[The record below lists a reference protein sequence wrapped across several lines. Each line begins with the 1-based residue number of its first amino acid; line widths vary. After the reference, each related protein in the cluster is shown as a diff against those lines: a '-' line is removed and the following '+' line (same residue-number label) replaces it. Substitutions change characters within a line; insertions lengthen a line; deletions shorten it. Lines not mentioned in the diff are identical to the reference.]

1 MIDTEQVRKDFP
13 MYRNGGMYGDR
24 PLHYLDN
31 AATTFKPRQVIEAS
45 DRYYTDICANTKRGD
60 YALAHDADVAYDE
73 SRETVARFINADP
86 EEVVFTSGDTMGLNF
101 VAYGLMPGLKK
112 GDEIVLSWEEHAS
125 NALPWFRVAQITGA
139 SIKYVPLTEDGR
151 ITPEN
156 LKSVVNEN
164 TKVVALASI
173 SNVLGHPLPVRELAR
188 IAHSVGAVY
197 VDDGAQSVPHS
208 ETDVRETDVDFLC
221 FSGHKMLGPT
231 GIGVMYGKR
240 ERLEGLE
247 PLFYGGEMNAR
258 FDSSCSISLSDVP
271 DRFEAGLQ
279 NYAGIFG
286 TKAAVE
292 YLEKVGMEN
301 IARNDADLMRYMF
314 SRIEDVKGLSVVG
327 PEDPDKRC
335 AVLSFN
341 IDGLGSHDVAMML
354 DSVDGIMV
362 RSGMHCAH
370 PFFVSRKVEGSV
382 RASVYLYN
390 NRSDID
396 RFATALGKIAETFGG
411 R

>member
-13 MYRNGGMYGDR
+13 MYRNGSMYGDR

-151 ITPEN
+151 IIPEN

-173 SNVLGHPLPVRELAR
+173 SNVLGRPLPVRELAR

-271 DRFEAGLQ
+271 DRFEAGTQ
-279 NYAGIFG
+279 NMSGAMGLAEACRYIESIGFRNIRDHER
-286 TKAAVE
+286 KLKRMAVD
-292 YLEKVGMEN
+292 GMLAN
-301 IARNDADLMRYMF
+301 GN
-314 SRIEDVKGLSVVG
+314 
-327 PEDPDKRC
+327 
-335 AVLSFN
+335 AVLYNADSDTGIVTFN
-341 IDGLGSHDVAMML
+341 INGVFAQDAASYLGDRGVF
-354 DSVDGIMV
+354 V
-362 RSGMHCAH
+362 RSGTHCAKIL
-370 PFFVSRKVEGSV
+370 PEFLKTQATV
-382 RASVYLYN
+382 RASMYIYN
-390 NRSDID
+390 DED
-396 RFATALGKIAETFGG
+396 DVKALVEASRHAEDFLDVFFN
-411 R
+411 

>member
-173 SNVLGHPLPVRELAR
+173 SNVLGRPLPVRELAR

-271 DRFEAGLQ
+271 DRFEAGTQ
-279 NYAGIFG
+279 NMSGAMGLAEACRYIESIGFRNIRDHER
-286 TKAAVE
+286 KLKRMAVD
-292 YLEKVGMEN
+292 GMLAN
-301 IARNDADLMRYMF
+301 GN
-314 SRIEDVKGLSVVG
+314 
-327 PEDPDKRC
+327 
-335 AVLSFN
+335 AVLYNADSDTGIVTFN
-341 IDGLGSHDVAMML
+341 INGVFAQDAASYLGDRGVF
-354 DSVDGIMV
+354 V
-362 RSGMHCAH
+362 RSGTHCAKIL
-370 PFFVSRKVEGSV
+370 PEFLKTQATV
-382 RASVYLYN
+382 RASMYIYN
-390 NRSDID
+390 DED
-396 RFATALGKIAETFGG
+396 DVTALVEASRHAEDFLDVFFN
-411 R
+411 

>member
-13 MYRNGGMYGDR
+13 MYRNGGMYGYR

-101 VAYGLMPGLKK
+101 VAYGLIPGLKK

-164 TKVVALASI
+164 TKVVALASV
-173 SNVLGHPLPVRELAR
+173 SNVLGRPLPVRELAR

-271 DRFEAGLQ
+271 DRFEAGTQ
-279 NYAGIFG
+279 NMSGAMGLAEACRYIESIGFRNIRDHER
-286 TKAAVE
+286 KLKRMAVD
-292 YLEKVGMEN
+292 GMLAN
-301 IARNDADLMRYMF
+301 GN
-314 SRIEDVKGLSVVG
+314 
-327 PEDPDKRC
+327 
-335 AVLSFN
+335 AVLYNADSDTGIVTFN
-341 IDGLGSHDVAMML
+341 INGVFAQDAASYLGDRGVF
-354 DSVDGIMV
+354 V
-362 RSGMHCAH
+362 RSGTHCAKIL
-370 PFFVSRKVEGSV
+370 PEFLKTQATV
-382 RASVYLYN
+382 RASMYIYN
-390 NRSDID
+390 DED
-396 RFATALGKIAETFGG
+396 DVKALVEASRHAEDFLDVFFN
-411 R
+411 

>member
-101 VAYGLMPGLKK
+101 VAYGIMPGLKK

-173 SNVLGHPLPVRELAR
+173 SNVLGRPLPVRELAR

-271 DRFEAGLQ
+271 DRFEAGTQ
-279 NYAGIFG
+279 NMSGAMGLAEACRYIESIGFRNIRDHER
-286 TKAAVE
+286 KLKRMAVD
-292 YLEKVGMEN
+292 GMLAN
-301 IARNDADLMRYMF
+301 GN
-314 SRIEDVKGLSVVG
+314 
-327 PEDPDKRC
+327 
-335 AVLSFN
+335 AVLYNADSDTGIVTFN
-341 IDGLGSHDVAMML
+341 INGVFAQDAASYLGDRGVF
-354 DSVDGIMV
+354 V
-362 RSGMHCAH
+362 RSGTHCAKIL
-370 PFFVSRKVEGSV
+370 PEFLKTQATV
-382 RASVYLYN
+382 RASMYIYN
-390 NRSDID
+390 DED
-396 RFATALGKIAETFGG
+396 DVKALVEASRHAEDFLDVFFN
-411 R
+411 

>member
-73 SRETVARFINADP
+73 SRKTVARFINADP

-101 VAYGLMPGLKK
+101 VAYGLIPGLKK

-173 SNVLGHPLPVRELAR
+173 SNVLGRPLPVRELAR

-271 DRFEAGLQ
+271 DRFEAGTQ
-279 NYAGIFG
+279 NMSGAMGLAEACRYIESIGFRNIRDHER
-286 TKAAVE
+286 KLKRMAVD
-292 YLEKVGMEN
+292 GMLAN
-301 IARNDADLMRYMF
+301 GN
-314 SRIEDVKGLSVVG
+314 
-327 PEDPDKRC
+327 
-335 AVLSFN
+335 AVLYNADSDTGIVTFN
-341 IDGLGSHDVAMML
+341 INGVFAQDAASYLGDRGVF
-354 DSVDGIMV
+354 V
-362 RSGMHCAH
+362 RSGTHCAKIL
-370 PFFVSRKVEGSV
+370 PEFLKTQATV
-382 RASVYLYN
+382 RASMYIYN
-390 NRSDID
+390 DEDDIK
-396 RFATALGKIAETFGG
+396 ALVEASRHAEDFLDVFFN
-411 R
+411 

>member
-151 ITPEN
+151 IAPEN

-173 SNVLGHPLPVRELAR
+173 SNVLGRPLPVRELAR

-271 DRFEAGLQ
+271 DRFEAGTQ
-279 NYAGIFG
+279 NMSGAMGLAEACRYIESIGFRNIRDHER
-286 TKAAVE
+286 KLKRMAVD
-292 YLEKVGMEN
+292 GMLAN
-301 IARNDADLMRYMF
+301 GN
-314 SRIEDVKGLSVVG
+314 
-327 PEDPDKRC
+327 
-335 AVLSFN
+335 AVLYNADSDTGIVTFN
-341 IDGLGSHDVAMML
+341 INGVFAQDAASYLGDRGVF
-354 DSVDGIMV
+354 V
-362 RSGMHCAH
+362 RSGTHCAKIL
-370 PFFVSRKVEGSV
+370 PEFLKTQATV
-382 RASVYLYN
+382 RASMYIYN
-390 NRSDID
+390 DED
-396 RFATALGKIAETFGG
+396 DVKALVEASRHAEDFLDVFFN
-411 R
+411 

>member
-73 SRETVARFINADP
+73 SRKTVARFINADP

-101 VAYGLMPGLKK
+101 VAYGLIPGLKK

-173 SNVLGHPLPVRELAR
+173 SNVLGRPLPVRELAR

-271 DRFEAGLQ
+271 DRFEAGTQ
-279 NYAGIFG
+279 NMSGAMGLAEACRYIESIGFRNIRDHER
-286 TKAAVE
+286 KLKRMAVD
-292 YLEKVGMEN
+292 GMLAN
-301 IARNDADLMRYMF
+301 GN
-314 SRIEDVKGLSVVG
+314 
-327 PEDPDKRC
+327 
-335 AVLSFN
+335 AVLYNADSDTGIVTFN
-341 IDGLGSHDVAMML
+341 INGVFAQDAASYLGDRGVF
-354 DSVDGIMV
+354 V
-362 RSGMHCAH
+362 RSGTHCAKIL
-370 PFFVSRKVEGSV
+370 PEFLKTQATV
-382 RASVYLYN
+382 RASMYIYN
-390 NRSDID
+390 DED
-396 RFATALGKIAETFGG
+396 DVKALVEASRHAEDFLDVFFN
-411 R
+411 

>member
-24 PLHYLDN
+24 HLHYLDN

-101 VAYGLMPGLKK
+101 VAYGLIPGLKK

-173 SNVLGHPLPVRELAR
+173 SNVLGRPLPVRELAR

-271 DRFEAGLQ
+271 DRFEAGTQ
-279 NYAGIFG
+279 NMSGAMGLAEACRYIESIGFRNIRDHER
-286 TKAAVE
+286 KLKRMAVD
-292 YLEKVGMEN
+292 GMLAN
-301 IARNDADLMRYMF
+301 GN
-314 SRIEDVKGLSVVG
+314 
-327 PEDPDKRC
+327 
-335 AVLSFN
+335 AVLYNADSDTGIVTFN
-341 IDGLGSHDVAMML
+341 INGVFAQDAASYLGDRGVF
-354 DSVDGIMV
+354 V
-362 RSGMHCAH
+362 RSGTHCAKIL
-370 PFFVSRKVEGSV
+370 PEFLKTQATV
-382 RASVYLYN
+382 RASMYIYN
-390 NRSDID
+390 DEDDIK
-396 RFATALGKIAETFGG
+396 ALVEASRHAEDFLDVFFN
-411 R
+411 

>member
-45 DRYYTDICANTKRGD
+45 DRHYTDICANTKRGD

-173 SNVLGHPLPVRELAR
+173 SNVLGRPLPVRELAR

-271 DRFEAGLQ
+271 DRFEAGTQ
-279 NYAGIFG
+279 NMSGAMGLAEACRYIESIGFRNIRDHER
-286 TKAAVE
+286 KLKRMAVD
-292 YLEKVGMEN
+292 GMLAN
-301 IARNDADLMRYMF
+301 GN
-314 SRIEDVKGLSVVG
+314 
-327 PEDPDKRC
+327 
-335 AVLSFN
+335 AVLYNADSDTGIVTFN
-341 IDGLGSHDVAMML
+341 INGVFAQDAASYLGDRGVF
-354 DSVDGIMV
+354 V
-362 RSGMHCAH
+362 RSGTHCAKIL
-370 PFFVSRKVEGSV
+370 PEFLKTQATV
-382 RASVYLYN
+382 RASMYIYN
-390 NRSDID
+390 DED
-396 RFATALGKIAETFGG
+396 DVKALVEASRHAEDFLDVFFN
-411 R
+411 

>member
-1 MIDTEQVRKDFP
+1 MIDTEQIRKDFP

-173 SNVLGHPLPVRELAR
+173 SNVLGRPLPVRELAR

-271 DRFEAGLQ
+271 DRFEAGTQ
-279 NYAGIFG
+279 NMSGAMGLAEACRYIESIGFRNIRDHER
-286 TKAAVE
+286 KLKRMAVD
-292 YLEKVGMEN
+292 GMLAN
-301 IARNDADLMRYMF
+301 GN
-314 SRIEDVKGLSVVG
+314 
-327 PEDPDKRC
+327 
-335 AVLSFN
+335 AVLYNADSDTGIVTFN
-341 IDGLGSHDVAMML
+341 INGGFAQDAASYLGDRGVF
-354 DSVDGIMV
+354 V
-362 RSGMHCAH
+362 RSGTHCAKIL
-370 PFFVSRKVEGSV
+370 PEFLKTQATV
-382 RASVYLYN
+382 RASMYIYN
-390 NRSDID
+390 DED
-396 RFATALGKIAETFGG
+396 DVKALVEASRHAEDFLDVFFN
-411 R
+411 

>member
-173 SNVLGHPLPVRELAR
+173 SNVLGRPLPVRELTR

-271 DRFEAGLQ
+271 DRFEAGTQ
-279 NYAGIFG
+279 NMSGAMGLAEACRYIESIGFRNIRDHER
-286 TKAAVE
+286 KLKRMAVD
-292 YLEKVGMEN
+292 GMLAN
-301 IARNDADLMRYMF
+301 GN
-314 SRIEDVKGLSVVG
+314 
-327 PEDPDKRC
+327 
-335 AVLSFN
+335 AVLYNADSDTGIVTFN
-341 IDGLGSHDVAMML
+341 INGVFAQDAASYLGDRGVF
-354 DSVDGIMV
+354 V
-362 RSGMHCAH
+362 RSGTHCAKILPEFLKTQATVRSSMYIYNDEDDVKALVEASRH
-370 PFFVSRKVEGSV
+370 AEDFLDVFF
-382 RASVYLYN
+382 N
-390 NRSDID
+390 
-396 RFATALGKIAETFGG
+396 
-411 R
+411 

>member
-73 SRETVARFINADP
+73 SRETVAKFVNADP

-173 SNVLGHPLPVRELAR
+173 SNVLGRPLPVRELAR

-271 DRFEAGLQ
+271 DRFEAGTQ
-279 NYAGIFG
+279 NMSGAMGLAEACRYIESIGFRNIRDHER
-286 TKAAVE
+286 KLKRMAVD
-292 YLEKVGMEN
+292 GMLAN
-301 IARNDADLMRYMF
+301 GN
-314 SRIEDVKGLSVVG
+314 
-327 PEDPDKRC
+327 
-335 AVLSFN
+335 AVLYNADSDTGIVTFN
-341 IDGLGSHDVAMML
+341 INGVFAQDAASYLGDRGVF
-354 DSVDGIMV
+354 V
-362 RSGMHCAH
+362 RSGTHCAKIL
-370 PFFVSRKVEGSV
+370 PEFLKTQATV
-382 RASVYLYN
+382 RASMYIYN
-390 NRSDID
+390 DED
-396 RFATALGKIAETFGG
+396 DVKALVEASRHAEDFLDVFFN
-411 R
+411 

>member
-151 ITPEN
+151 IIPEN

-173 SNVLGHPLPVRELAR
+173 SNVLGRPLPVRELAR

-271 DRFEAGLQ
+271 DRFEAGTQ
-279 NYAGIFG
+279 NMSGAMGLAEACRYIESIGFRNIRDHER
-286 TKAAVE
+286 KLKRMAVD
-292 YLEKVGMEN
+292 GMLAN
-301 IARNDADLMRYMF
+301 GN
-314 SRIEDVKGLSVVG
+314 
-327 PEDPDKRC
+327 
-335 AVLSFN
+335 AVLYNADSDTGIVTFN
-341 IDGLGSHDVAMML
+341 INGVFAQDAASYLGDRGVF
-354 DSVDGIMV
+354 V
-362 RSGMHCAH
+362 RSGTHCAKIL
-370 PFFVSRKVEGSV
+370 PEFLKTQATV
-382 RASVYLYN
+382 RASMYIYN
-390 NRSDID
+390 DED
-396 RFATALGKIAETFGG
+396 DVKALVEASRHAEDFLDVFFN
-411 R
+411 

>member
-31 AATTFKPRQVIEAS
+31 AATTFKPRHVIEAS

-173 SNVLGHPLPVRELAR
+173 SNVLGRPLPVRELAR

-271 DRFEAGLQ
+271 DRFEAGTQ
-279 NYAGIFG
+279 NMSGAMGLAEACRYIESIGFRNIRDHER
-286 TKAAVE
+286 KLKRMAVD
-292 YLEKVGMEN
+292 GMLAN
-301 IARNDADLMRYMF
+301 GN
-314 SRIEDVKGLSVVG
+314 
-327 PEDPDKRC
+327 
-335 AVLSFN
+335 AVLYNADSDTGIVTFN
-341 IDGLGSHDVAMML
+341 INGVFAQDAASYLGDRGVF
-354 DSVDGIMV
+354 V
-362 RSGMHCAH
+362 RSGTHCAKIL
-370 PFFVSRKVEGSV
+370 PEFLKTQATV
-382 RASVYLYN
+382 RASMYIYN
-390 NRSDID
+390 DED
-396 RFATALGKIAETFGG
+396 DVKALVEASRHAEDFLDVFFN
-411 R
+411 

>member
-1 MIDTEQVRKDFP
+1 MINTEQVRKDFP
-13 MYRNGGMYGDR
+13 MYRNGSMYGDR

-173 SNVLGHPLPVRELAR
+173 SNVLGRPLPVRELAR

-271 DRFEAGLQ
+271 DRFEAGTQ
-279 NYAGIFG
+279 NMSGAMGLAEACRYIESIGFRNIRDHER
-286 TKAAVE
+286 KLKRMAVD
-292 YLEKVGMEN
+292 GMLAN
-301 IARNDADLMRYMF
+301 GN
-314 SRIEDVKGLSVVG
+314 
-327 PEDPDKRC
+327 
-335 AVLSFN
+335 AVLYNADSDTGIVTFN
-341 IDGLGSHDVAMML
+341 INGVFAQDAASYLGDRGVF
-354 DSVDGIMV
+354 V
-362 RSGMHCAH
+362 RSGTHCAKIL
-370 PFFVSRKVEGSV
+370 PEFLKTQATV
-382 RASVYLYN
+382 RASMYIYN
-390 NRSDID
+390 DED
-396 RFATALGKIAETFGG
+396 DVKALVEASRHAEDFLDVFFN
-411 R
+411 

>member
-173 SNVLGHPLPVRELAR
+173 SNVLGRPLPVRELAR

-258 FDSSCSISLSDVP
+258 FDSSCRISLSDVP
-271 DRFEAGLQ
+271 DRFEAGTQ
-279 NYAGIFG
+279 NMSGAMGLAEACRYIESIGFRNIRDHER
-286 TKAAVE
+286 KLKRMAVD
-292 YLEKVGMEN
+292 GMLAN
-301 IARNDADLMRYMF
+301 GN
-314 SRIEDVKGLSVVG
+314 
-327 PEDPDKRC
+327 
-335 AVLSFN
+335 AVLYNADSDTGIVTFN
-341 IDGLGSHDVAMML
+341 INGVFAQDAASYLGDRGVF
-354 DSVDGIMV
+354 V
-362 RSGMHCAH
+362 RSGTHCAKIL
-370 PFFVSRKVEGSV
+370 PEFLKTQATV
-382 RASVYLYN
+382 RASMYIYN
-390 NRSDID
+390 DED
-396 RFATALGKIAETFGG
+396 DVKALVEASRHAEDFLDVFFN
-411 R
+411 

>member
-101 VAYGLMPGLKK
+101 VAYGLIPGLKK

-173 SNVLGHPLPVRELAR
+173 SNVLGRPLPVRELAR

-271 DRFEAGLQ
+271 DRFEAGTQ
-279 NYAGIFG
+279 NMSGAMGLAEACRYIESIGFRNIRDHER
-286 TKAAVE
+286 KLKRMAVD
-292 YLEKVGMEN
+292 GMLAN
-301 IARNDADLMRYMF
+301 GN
-314 SRIEDVKGLSVVG
+314 
-327 PEDPDKRC
+327 
-335 AVLSFN
+335 AVLYNADSDTGIVTFN
-341 IDGLGSHDVAMML
+341 INGVFAQDAASYLGDRGVF
-354 DSVDGIMV
+354 V
-362 RSGMHCAH
+362 RSGTHCAKIL
-370 PFFVSRKVEGSV
+370 PEFLKTQATV
-382 RASVYLYN
+382 RASMYIYN
-390 NRSDID
+390 DED
-396 RFATALGKIAETFGG
+396 DVKALVEASRHAEDFLDVFFN
-411 R
+411 

>member
-13 MYRNGGMYGDR
+13 MYRNGSMYGNR

-173 SNVLGHPLPVRELAR
+173 SNVLGRPLPVRELAR

-271 DRFEAGLQ
+271 DRFEAGTQ
-279 NYAGIFG
+279 NMSGAMGLAEACRYIESIGFRNIRDHER
-286 TKAAVE
+286 KLKMMAVD
-292 YLEKVGMEN
+292 GMLAN
-301 IARNDADLMRYMF
+301 GN
-314 SRIEDVKGLSVVG
+314 
-327 PEDPDKRC
+327 
-335 AVLSFN
+335 AVLYNADSDTGIVTFN
-341 IDGLGSHDVAMML
+341 INGVFAQDAASYLGDRGVF
-354 DSVDGIMV
+354 V
-362 RSGMHCAH
+362 RSGTHCAKIL
-370 PFFVSRKVEGSV
+370 PEFLKTQATV
-382 RASVYLYN
+382 RASMYIYN
-390 NRSDID
+390 DEDDIK
-396 RFATALGKIAETFGG
+396 ALVETSRHAEDFLDVFFN
-411 R
+411 

>member
-173 SNVLGHPLPVRELAR
+173 SNVLGRPLPVRELAR

-271 DRFEAGLQ
+271 DRFEAGTQ
-279 NYAGIFG
+279 NMSGAMGLAEACRYIESIGFRNIRDHER
-286 TKAAVE
+286 KLKRMAVD
-292 YLEKVGMEN
+292 GMLAN
-301 IARNDADLMRYMF
+301 GN
-314 SRIEDVKGLSVVG
+314 
-327 PEDPDKRC
+327 
-335 AVLSFN
+335 AVLYNANSDTGIVTFN
-341 IDGLGSHDVAMML
+341 INGVFAQDAASYLGDRGVF
-354 DSVDGIMV
+354 V
-362 RSGMHCAH
+362 RSGTHCAKIL
-370 PFFVSRKVEGSV
+370 PEFLKTQATV
-382 RASVYLYN
+382 RASMYIYN
-390 NRSDID
+390 DED
-396 RFATALGKIAETFGG
+396 DVKALVEASRHAEDFLDVFFN
-411 R
+411 

>member
-101 VAYGLMPGLKK
+101 VAYGIMPVLKK

-173 SNVLGHPLPVRELAR
+173 SNVLGRPLPVRELAR

-271 DRFEAGLQ
+271 DRFEAGTQ
-279 NYAGIFG
+279 NMSGAMGLAEACRYIESIGFRNIRDHER
-286 TKAAVE
+286 KLKRMAVD
-292 YLEKVGMEN
+292 GMLAN
-301 IARNDADLMRYMF
+301 GN
-314 SRIEDVKGLSVVG
+314 
-327 PEDPDKRC
+327 
-335 AVLSFN
+335 AVLYNADSDTGIVTFN
-341 IDGLGSHDVAMML
+341 INGVFAQDAASYLGDRGVF
-354 DSVDGIMV
+354 V
-362 RSGMHCAH
+362 RSGTHCAKIL
-370 PFFVSRKVEGSV
+370 PEFLKTQATV
-382 RASVYLYN
+382 RASMYIYN
-390 NRSDID
+390 DED
-396 RFATALGKIAETFGG
+396 DVKALVEASRHAEDFLDVFFN
-411 R
+411 

>member
-151 ITPEN
+151 ITSEN

-164 TKVVALASI
+164 TKVVALANI
-173 SNVLGHPLPVRELAR
+173 SNVLGRPLPVRELAR

-271 DRFEAGLQ
+271 DRFEAGTQ
-279 NYAGIFG
+279 NMSGAMGLAEACRYIESIGFRNIRDHER
-286 TKAAVE
+286 KLKRMAVD
-292 YLEKVGMEN
+292 GMLAN
-301 IARNDADLMRYMF
+301 GN
-314 SRIEDVKGLSVVG
+314 
-327 PEDPDKRC
+327 
-335 AVLSFN
+335 AVLYNADSDTGIVTFN
-341 IDGLGSHDVAMML
+341 INGVFAQDAASYLGDRGVF
-354 DSVDGIMV
+354 V
-362 RSGMHCAH
+362 RSGTHCAKIL
-370 PFFVSRKVEGSV
+370 PEFLKTQATV
-382 RASVYLYN
+382 RASMYIYN
-390 NRSDID
+390 DED
-396 RFATALGKIAETFGG
+396 DVKALVEASRHAEDFLDVFFN
-411 R
+411 

>member
-173 SNVLGHPLPVRELAR
+173 SNVLGRPLPVRELAR

-208 ETDVRETDVDFLC
+208 EIDVRETDVDFLC

-271 DRFEAGLQ
+271 DRFEAGTQ
-279 NYAGIFG
+279 NMSGAMGLAEACRYIESIGFRNIRDHER
-286 TKAAVE
+286 KLKRMAVD
-292 YLEKVGMEN
+292 GMLAN
-301 IARNDADLMRYMF
+301 GN
-314 SRIEDVKGLSVVG
+314 
-327 PEDPDKRC
+327 
-335 AVLSFN
+335 AVLYNADSDTGIVTFN
-341 IDGLGSHDVAMML
+341 INGVFAQDAASYLGDRGVF
-354 DSVDGIMV
+354 V
-362 RSGMHCAH
+362 RSGTHCAKIL
-370 PFFVSRKVEGSV
+370 PEFLKTQATV
-382 RASVYLYN
+382 RASMYIYN
-390 NRSDID
+390 DED
-396 RFATALGKIAETFGG
+396 DVKALVEASRHAEDFLDVFFN
-411 R
+411 

>member
-73 SRETVARFINADP
+73 NRETVARFINADP

-164 TKVVALASI
+164 TKVVALGSI
-173 SNVLGHPLPVRELAR
+173 SNVLGRPLPVRELAR

-271 DRFEAGLQ
+271 DRFEAGTQ
-279 NYAGIFG
+279 NMSGAMGLAEACRYIESIGFRNIRDHER
-286 TKAAVE
+286 KLKRMAVD
-292 YLEKVGMEN
+292 GMLAN
-301 IARNDADLMRYMF
+301 GN
-314 SRIEDVKGLSVVG
+314 
-327 PEDPDKRC
+327 
-335 AVLSFN
+335 AVLYNADSDTGIVTFN
-341 IDGLGSHDVAMML
+341 INGVFAQDAASYLGDRGVF
-354 DSVDGIMV
+354 V
-362 RSGMHCAH
+362 RSGTHCAKIL
-370 PFFVSRKVEGSV
+370 PEFLKTQATV
-382 RASVYLYN
+382 RASMYIYN
-390 NRSDID
+390 DED
-396 RFATALGKIAETFGG
+396 DVKALVEASRHAEDFLDVFFN
-411 R
+411 

>member
-173 SNVLGHPLPVRELAR
+173 SNVLGRPLPVRELAR

-271 DRFEAGLQ
+271 DRFEAGTQ
-279 NYAGIFG
+279 NMSGAMGLAEACRYIESIGFRNIRDHER
-286 TKAAVE
+286 KLKRMAVD
-292 YLEKVGMEN
+292 GMLAN
-301 IARNDADLMRYMF
+301 GN
-314 SRIEDVKGLSVVG
+314 
-327 PEDPDKRC
+327 
-335 AVLSFN
+335 AVLYNADSDTGIVTFN
-341 IDGLGSHDVAMML
+341 INGVFAQDAASYLGDRGVF
-354 DSVDGIMV
+354 V
-362 RSGMHCAH
+362 RSGTHCAKIL
-370 PFFVSRKVEGSV
+370 PEFLKTQATI
-382 RASVYLYN
+382 RASMYIYN
-390 NRSDID
+390 DED
-396 RFATALGKIAETFGG
+396 DVKALVEASRHAEDFLDVFFN
-411 R
+411 

>member
-73 SRETVARFINADP
+73 SRETVAKFINADP

-173 SNVLGHPLPVRELAR
+173 SNVLGRPLPVRELAR

-271 DRFEAGLQ
+271 DRFEAGTQ
-279 NYAGIFG
+279 NMSGAMGLAEACRYIESIGFRNIRDHER
-286 TKAAVE
+286 KLKRMV
-292 YLEKVGMEN
+292 VDGMLAN
-301 IARNDADLMRYMF
+301 GN
-314 SRIEDVKGLSVVG
+314 
-327 PEDPDKRC
+327 
-335 AVLSFN
+335 AVLYNADSDTGIVTFN
-341 IDGLGSHDVAMML
+341 INGVFAQDAASYLGDRGVF
-354 DSVDGIMV
+354 V
-362 RSGMHCAH
+362 RSGTHCAKIL
-370 PFFVSRKVEGSV
+370 PEFLKTQATV
-382 RASVYLYN
+382 RASMYIYN
-390 NRSDID
+390 DED
-396 RFATALGKIAETFGG
+396 DVKALVEASRHAEDFLDVFFN
-411 R
+411 

>member
-173 SNVLGHPLPVRELAR
+173 SNVLGRPLPVRELAR

-197 VDDGAQSVPHS
+197 VDDGAQPVPHS

-271 DRFEAGLQ
+271 DRFEAGTQ
-279 NYAGIFG
+279 NMSGAMGLAEACRYIESIGFRNIRDHER
-286 TKAAVE
+286 KLKRMAVD
-292 YLEKVGMEN
+292 GMLAN
-301 IARNDADLMRYMF
+301 GN
-314 SRIEDVKGLSVVG
+314 
-327 PEDPDKRC
+327 
-335 AVLSFN
+335 AVLYNADSDTGIVTFN
-341 IDGLGSHDVAMML
+341 INGVFAQDAASYLGDRGVF
-354 DSVDGIMV
+354 V
-362 RSGMHCAH
+362 RSGTHCAKIL
-370 PFFVSRKVEGSV
+370 PEFLKTQATV
-382 RASVYLYN
+382 RASMYIYN
-390 NRSDID
+390 DED
-396 RFATALGKIAETFGG
+396 DVKALVEASRHAEDFLDVFFN
-411 R
+411 

>member
-101 VAYGLMPGLKK
+101 VAYGIMPVLKK

-173 SNVLGHPLPVRELAR
+173 SNVLGRPLPVRELAR

-258 FDSSCSISLSDVP
+258 FDSSCSMSLSDVP
-271 DRFEAGLQ
+271 DRFEAGTQ
-279 NYAGIFG
+279 NMSGAMGLAEACRYIESIGFRNIRDHER
-286 TKAAVE
+286 KLKRMAVD
-292 YLEKVGMEN
+292 GMLAN
-301 IARNDADLMRYMF
+301 GN
-314 SRIEDVKGLSVVG
+314 
-327 PEDPDKRC
+327 
-335 AVLSFN
+335 AVLYNADSDTGIVTFN
-341 IDGLGSHDVAMML
+341 INGVFAQDAASYLGDRGVF
-354 DSVDGIMV
+354 V
-362 RSGMHCAH
+362 RSGTHCAKIL
-370 PFFVSRKVEGSV
+370 PEFLKTQATV
-382 RASVYLYN
+382 RASMYIYN
-390 NRSDID
+390 DED
-396 RFATALGKIAETFGG
+396 DVKALVEASRHAEDFLDVFFN
-411 R
+411 

>member
-86 EEVVFTSGDTMGLNF
+86 EDVVFTSGDTMGLNF

-173 SNVLGHPLPVRELAR
+173 SNVLGRPLPVRELAR

-240 ERLEGLE
+240 ERLECLE

-258 FDSSCSISLSDVP
+258 FDSSCSMSLSDVP
-271 DRFEAGLQ
+271 DRFEAGTQ
-279 NYAGIFG
+279 NMSGAMGLAEACRYIESIGFRNIRDHER
-286 TKAAVE
+286 KLKRMAVD
-292 YLEKVGMEN
+292 GMLAN
-301 IARNDADLMRYMF
+301 GN
-314 SRIEDVKGLSVVG
+314 
-327 PEDPDKRC
+327 
-335 AVLSFN
+335 AVLYNADSDTGIVTFN
-341 IDGLGSHDVAMML
+341 INGVFAQDAASYLGDRGVF
-354 DSVDGIMV
+354 V
-362 RSGMHCAH
+362 RSGTHCAKIL
-370 PFFVSRKVEGSV
+370 PEFLKTQATV
-382 RASVYLYN
+382 RASMYIYN
-390 NRSDID
+390 DEDDIK
-396 RFATALGKIAETFGG
+396 ALVEASRHAEDFLDVFFN
-411 R
+411 

>member
-86 EEVVFTSGDTMGLNF
+86 GEVVFTSGDTMGLNF

-173 SNVLGHPLPVRELAR
+173 SNVLGRPLPVRELAR

-271 DRFEAGLQ
+271 DRFEAGTQ
-279 NYAGIFG
+279 NMSGAMGLAEACRYIESIGFRNIRDHER
-286 TKAAVE
+286 KLKRMAVD
-292 YLEKVGMEN
+292 GMLAN
-301 IARNDADLMRYMF
+301 GN
-314 SRIEDVKGLSVVG
+314 
-327 PEDPDKRC
+327 
-335 AVLSFN
+335 AVLYNADSDTGIVTFN
-341 IDGLGSHDVAMML
+341 INGVFAQDAASYLGDRGVF
-354 DSVDGIMV
+354 V
-362 RSGMHCAH
+362 RSGTHCAKIL
-370 PFFVSRKVEGSV
+370 PEFLKTQATV
-382 RASVYLYN
+382 RASMYIYN
-390 NRSDID
+390 DED
-396 RFATALGKIAETFGG
+396 DVKALVEASRHAEDFLDVFFN
-411 R
+411 

>member
-45 DRYYTDICANTKRGD
+45 DRYYADICANTKRGD

-101 VAYGLMPGLKK
+101 VAYGLIPGLKK

-173 SNVLGHPLPVRELAR
+173 SNVLGRPLPVRELAR

-208 ETDVRETDVDFLC
+208 ETDVKETDVDFLC

-271 DRFEAGLQ
+271 DRFEAGTQ
-279 NYAGIFG
+279 NMSGAMGLAEACRYIESIGFRNIRDHER
-286 TKAAVE
+286 KLKRMAVD
-292 YLEKVGMEN
+292 GMLAN
-301 IARNDADLMRYMF
+301 GN
-314 SRIEDVKGLSVVG
+314 
-327 PEDPDKRC
+327 
-335 AVLSFN
+335 AVLYNADSDTGIVTFN
-341 IDGLGSHDVAMML
+341 INGVFAQDAASYLGDKGVF
-354 DSVDGIMV
+354 V
-362 RSGMHCAH
+362 RSGTHCAKIL
-370 PFFVSRKVEGSV
+370 PEFLKTQATV
-382 RASVYLYN
+382 RASMYIYN
-390 NRSDID
+390 DED
-396 RFATALGKIAETFGG
+396 DVKALVEASRHAEDFLDVFFN
-411 R
+411 

>member
-1 MIDTEQVRKDFP
+1 

-173 SNVLGHPLPVRELAR
+173 SNVLGRPLPVRELAR

-271 DRFEAGLQ
+271 DRFEAGTQ
-279 NYAGIFG
+279 NMSGAMGLAEACRYIESIGFRNIRDHER
-286 TKAAVE
+286 KLKRMAVD
-292 YLEKVGMEN
+292 GMLAN
-301 IARNDADLMRYMF
+301 GN
-314 SRIEDVKGLSVVG
+314 
-327 PEDPDKRC
+327 
-335 AVLSFN
+335 AVLYNADSDTGIVTFN
-341 IDGLGSHDVAMML
+341 INGVFAQDAASYLGDRGVF
-354 DSVDGIMV
+354 V
-362 RSGMHCAH
+362 RSGTHCAKIL
-370 PFFVSRKVEGSV
+370 PEFLKTQATV
-382 RASVYLYN
+382 RASMYIYN
-390 NRSDID
+390 DED
-396 RFATALGKIAETFGG
+396 DVKALVEASRHAEDFLDVFFN
-411 R
+411 

>member
-173 SNVLGHPLPVRELAR
+173 SNVLGRPLPVRELTR

-271 DRFEAGLQ
+271 DRFEAGTQ
-279 NYAGIFG
+279 NMSGAMGLAEACRYIESIGFRNIRDHER
-286 TKAAVE
+286 KLKRMAVD
-292 YLEKVGMEN
+292 GMLAN
-301 IARNDADLMRYMF
+301 GN
-314 SRIEDVKGLSVVG
+314 
-327 PEDPDKRC
+327 
-335 AVLSFN
+335 AVLYNADSDTGIVTFN
-341 IDGLGSHDVAMML
+341 INGVFAQDAASYLGDRGVF
-354 DSVDGIMV
+354 V
-362 RSGMHCAH
+362 RSGTHCAKIL
-370 PFFVSRKVEGSV
+370 PEFLKTQATV
-382 RASVYLYN
+382 RASMYIYN
-390 NRSDID
+390 DED
-396 RFATALGKIAETFGG
+396 DVKALVEASRHAEDFLDVFFN
-411 R
+411 

>member
-164 TKVVALASI
+164 TKVVALARI
-173 SNVLGHPLPVRELAR
+173 SNVLGRPLPARALAR

-271 DRFEAGLQ
+271 DRFEAGTQ
-279 NYAGIFG
+279 NMSGAMGLAEACRYIESIGFRNIRDHER
-286 TKAAVE
+286 KLKRMAVD
-292 YLEKVGMEN
+292 GMLAN
-301 IARNDADLMRYMF
+301 GN
-314 SRIEDVKGLSVVG
+314 
-327 PEDPDKRC
+327 
-335 AVLSFN
+335 AVLYNGDSDTGIVTFN
-341 IDGLGSHDVAMML
+341 INGVFAQDAASYLGDRGVF
-354 DSVDGIMV
+354 V
-362 RSGMHCAH
+362 RSGTHCAKIL
-370 PFFVSRKVEGSV
+370 PEFLKTQATV
-382 RASVYLYN
+382 RASMYIYN
-390 NRSDID
+390 DEGD
-396 RFATALGKIAETFGG
+396 VKALVEASRHAEDFLDVFFN
-411 R
+411 

>member
-60 YALAHDADVAYDE
+60 YALAHDADAAYDE

-173 SNVLGHPLPVRELAR
+173 SNVLGRPLPVRELAR

-271 DRFEAGLQ
+271 DRFEAGTQ
-279 NYAGIFG
+279 NMSGAMGLAEACRYIESIGFRNIRDHER
-286 TKAAVE
+286 KLKRMAVD
-292 YLEKVGMEN
+292 GMLAN
-301 IARNDADLMRYMF
+301 GN
-314 SRIEDVKGLSVVG
+314 
-327 PEDPDKRC
+327 
-335 AVLSFN
+335 AVLYNADSDTGIVTFN
-341 IDGLGSHDVAMML
+341 INEVFAQDAASYLGDRGVF
-354 DSVDGIMV
+354 V
-362 RSGMHCAH
+362 RSGTHCAKIL
-370 PFFVSRKVEGSV
+370 PEFLKTQATV
-382 RASVYLYN
+382 RASMYIYN
-390 NRSDID
+390 DED
-396 RFATALGKIAETFGG
+396 DVKALVEASRHAEDFLDVFFN
-411 R
+411 

>member
-86 EEVVFTSGDTMGLNF
+86 EDVVFTSGDTMGLNF

-151 ITPEN
+151 ITPKN

-173 SNVLGHPLPVRELAR
+173 SNVLGRPLPVRELAR

-271 DRFEAGLQ
+271 DRFEAGTQ
-279 NYAGIFG
+279 NMSGAMGLAEACRYIESIGFRNIRDHER
-286 TKAAVE
+286 KLKRMAVD
-292 YLEKVGMEN
+292 GMLAN
-301 IARNDADLMRYMF
+301 GN
-314 SRIEDVKGLSVVG
+314 
-327 PEDPDKRC
+327 
-335 AVLSFN
+335 AVLYNADSDTGIVTFN
-341 IDGLGSHDVAMML
+341 INGVFAQDAASYLGDRGVF
-354 DSVDGIMV
+354 V
-362 RSGMHCAH
+362 RSGTHCAKIL
-370 PFFVSRKVEGSV
+370 PEFLKTQATV
-382 RASVYLYN
+382 RASMYIYN
-390 NRSDID
+390 NEDD
-396 RFATALGKIAETFGG
+396 VKALVEASRHAEDFLDVFFN
-411 R
+411 

>member
-173 SNVLGHPLPVRELAR
+173 SNVLGRPLPVRELAR

-258 FDSSCSISLSDVP
+258 FDSSCSISLSNIP
-271 DRFEAGLQ
+271 DRFEAGTQ
-279 NYAGIFG
+279 NMSGAMGLAEACRYIESIGFRNIRDHER
-286 TKAAVE
+286 KLKRMAVD
-292 YLEKVGMEN
+292 GMLAN
-301 IARNDADLMRYMF
+301 GN
-314 SRIEDVKGLSVVG
+314 
-327 PEDPDKRC
+327 
-335 AVLSFN
+335 AVLYNADSDTGIVTFN
-341 IDGLGSHDVAMML
+341 INGVFAQDAASYLGDRGVF
-354 DSVDGIMV
+354 V
-362 RSGMHCAH
+362 RSGTHCAKIL
-370 PFFVSRKVEGSV
+370 PEFLKTQATV
-382 RASVYLYN
+382 RASMYIYN
-390 NRSDID
+390 DED
-396 RFATALGKIAETFGG
+396 DVKALVEASRHAEDFLDVFFN
-411 R
+411 